1 VDTNLRA
8 VERRALAMRAD
19 GLDTAEI
26 AARLRR
32 SPEHVERILTWT
44 ELPRTG
50 DATGGVA
57 PALERRVLALRW
69 AGESHDTIAGR
80 FKKTPRFIRQV
91 EGLAHYRQAMELL
104 G

>member
-8 VERRALAMRAD
+8 LERRTLAMKAD
-19 GLDTAEI
+19 GLDATEI
-26 AARLRR
+26 ASRLRR
-32 SPEHVERILTWT
+32 SPEHVERILAWT

-50 DATGGVA
+50 DSGDRVA

-80 FKKTPRFIRQV
+80 FNKTPRFIRQV
-91 EGLAHYRQAMELL
+91 EGLAHYRRAMELL